1 MDNPRQFT
9 PKTQEAL
16 TRILEATRK
25 AMAEVQDNMRILEE
39 GRERTERRIENLKKK
54 LDQTRQA
61 LEKATQIGAEL
72 EKKLETRTVE
82 CARANADLETM
93 RVKADALHSDL
104 ENVSVER
111 DALAHK
117 TKDFDALVND
127 KLGLQCQLAEAADV
141 AVAQEKVIADL
152 ERQLREALAETEG
165 VRHTLDTET
174 ARAAALHSELAD
186 ATRAFDTERA
196 AQTLVLEERNAALAK
211 TEQELEN
218 AHGSLR
224 NLAADIEALKRQL
237 QSAEDVSRERETQ
250 LGKSAEAH
258 RSLADELAAL
268 KRSAE
273 EQTRTRNQR
282 IGELEAH
289 MAQLAEENTVLAAEL
304 SEAQDAIN
312 GFNAQL
318 ASEVELRKALEVD
331 LDVARK
337 AIEELRQELAEVQ
350 EETVRVVLA
359 PADTAHK
366 GR

>member
-16 TRILEATRK
+16 ARTLEATRK

-39 GRERTERRIENLKKK
+39 GRERADRRIENLKKD

-61 LEKATQIGAEL
+61 LEKATRIGAEL

-82 CARANADLETM
+82 CARANADLESM
-93 RVKADALHSDL
+93 RAKADVLRSDL

-117 TKDFDALVND
+117 TKEFDVLVGD

-141 AVAQEKVIADL
+141 ASAQEKVIADL
-152 ERQLREALAETEG
+152 ERQLREALTETEG

-211 TEQELEN
+211 TQQELEN

-224 NLAADIEALKRQL
+224 NLAGDIEALKRQL
-237 QSAEDVSRERETQ
+237 QSTEDLSRDRETQ
-250 LGKSAEAH
+250 LTETTKA
-258 RSLADELAAL
+258 RKNLADELAAL
-268 KRSAE
+268 KLSAE
-273 EQTRTRNQR
+273 EQTRNRNQR

-289 MAQLAEENTVLAAEL
+289 IAQLAEEKTAWAAEL

-312 GFNAQL
+312 GLNAQL

-331 LDVARK
+331 LDVARS
-337 AIEELRQELAEVQ
+337 AIEELKQTLAEMQ
-350 EETVRVVLA
+350 EGLVS
-359 PADTAHK
+359 
-366 GR
+366 